1 MTSEK
6 RLPWKSGSLGPN
18 NKLSSRWSSEA
29 AERQGHSLRDIAC
42 ARSSGCSGGSGTH
55 REMTLW
61 RWPNQKKRALAH
73 KRHSRLLAVIE
84 TCDHS
89 CINLCLHLCHQ
100 PSFPAGGFC
109 VCFAASALFRRMKVR
124 RTLWATP
131 EPRVPLSIKLTATP
145 THQRSPLPSRPGVFA
160 ADVCTHPHMLTLVI
174 TDFHV
179 PFFLKCF
186 CGCICPCTAWKLA
199 WSPFFCPKSK
209 SWAVTTFASPDLI
222 SSNKRTKT
230 FKPRAV
236 GNSSTHPVH

>member
-1 MTSEK
+1 MKNVCREKAGLWGRITNCHQGDRRRLRRDKVTASVTSPAPDPVGARVARAPTGK
-6 RLPWKSGSLGPN
+6 WHCGGDRIRRK
-18 NKLSSRWSSEA
+18 
-29 AERQGHSLRDIAC
+29 GHWHTK
-42 ARSSGCSGGSGTH
+42 G
-55 REMTLW
+55 
-61 RWPNQKKRALAH
+61 
-73 KRHSRLLAVIE
+73 HSRLLAVIE

-89 CINLCLHLCHQ
+89 CINLCLHLCHH